1 MYPVSKLPGNKKR
14 LRNDRTTVG
23 SIPSITDLE
32 LRGRRV
38 LVRVDYNVPLDA
50 DGHITDDTRIRASL
64 PTLRHILDRG
74 GRAILMTHLGRPKGV
89 VEDLRLKPVADRLS
103 ELLGLPVGYV
113 RETVGPAAERAAKD
127 LENGECLLLEN
138 VRFNEEETRNDP
150 EFARELADLGDVY
163 VNDAFGSAH
172 RAHASTEGVARLL
185 PERAAGFLMRKELD
199 YLSGAIENPQGKL
212 AVILGGAKVSDKIGA
227 TRRFIEIADALII
240 GGGMA
245 YTFLASRDEAIG
257 NSLLEED
264 RLDFAAEILERA
276 AGLGKPILLPVDH
289 VVAEMVHED
298 AETRTVDRIPD
309 ESMALDIGPETR
321 RQFAKVIHAAGTIL
335 WNGPMGVFEIEAFA
349 GGTREVA
356 RAIAETTDRGAVSII
371 GGGDTAAAVNTF
383 DLAGRMSH
391 VSTGGGA
398 SLELLEGKELP
409 GVSVLEA
416 G

>member
-1 MYPVSKLPGNKKR
+1 MTFR
-14 LRNDRTTVG
+14 
-23 SIPSITDLE
+23 SITDLK
-32 LRGRRV
+32 LHGRRV

-50 DGHITDDTRIRASL
+50 DGHVTDDTRIRASL

-74 GRAILMTHLGRPKGV
+74 AKAILMTHLGRPKGV
-89 VEDLRLKPVADRLS
+89 TEELRLKPVAERLTD
-103 ELLGLPVGYV
+103 LLGQPVSYV
-113 RETVGPAAERAAKD
+113 PETVGPLAERAVAD
-127 LENGECLLLEN
+127 LEDGQCLLLEN
-138 VRFNEEETRNDP
+138 IRFNDGETRNDAD
-150 EFARELADLGDVY
+150 FARGLAVLGDIY
-163 VNDAFGSAH
+163 VNDAFGTAH

-212 AVILGGAKVSDKIGA
+212 VVVLGGAKVSDKIGA

-245 YTFLASRDEAIG
+245 YTFLASRREAIG
-257 NSLLEED
+257 SSLLEED
-264 RLDFAAEILERA
+264 RLNFAAEILDRA
-276 AGLGKPILLPVDH
+276 ADLVKPILLPVDH

-298 AETRTVDRIPD
+298 AETRTVERIPD
-309 ESMALDIGPETR
+309 GSMALDIGLETR
-321 RQFAKVIHAAGTIL
+321 RQFAEVLSEAGTIL

-349 GGTREVA
+349 GGTRGVA
-356 RAIAETTDRGAVSII
+356 HAIAEATGRGAVSII
-371 GGGDTAAAVNTF
+371 GGGDTAAAVNSLG
-383 DLAGRMSH
+383 LAGSMSH

-398 SLELLEGKELP
+398 SLELLEGKKLP